1 MSLWRQ
7 GTHLYVRWQIRI
19 KQSQL
24 AFGGEFSLR
33 HFSKTKAKTG
43 G

>member
-1 MSLWRQ
+1 MSPRRQ
-7 GTHLYVRWQIRI
+7 GSYLHVRWKIRI

-24 AFGGEFSLR
+24 VLGGELSLR